1 MVFNKQNNNKLLTF
15 SGVDEDCYPYLAK
28 VTNCR
33 VPDKRASTLRSLGC
47 SLPTKV
53 ARTDLYKMGPAYSLN
68 NETDIMSEIFHHGP
82 VQGMKTH

>member
-1 MVFNKQNNNKLLTF
+1 MILISKYLLSILCYY
-15 SGVDEDCYPYLAK
+15 SGVDEECYPYEGK

-68 NETDIMSEIFHHGP
+68 NETDIMWEIYHHGP
-82 VQGMKTH
+82 VQGKST